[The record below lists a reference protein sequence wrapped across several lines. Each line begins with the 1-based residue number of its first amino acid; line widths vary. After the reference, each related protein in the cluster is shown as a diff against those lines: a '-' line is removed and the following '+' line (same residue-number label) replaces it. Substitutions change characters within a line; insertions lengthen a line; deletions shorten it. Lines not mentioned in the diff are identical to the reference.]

1 MESPLGRLVLVSNDT
16 NLKEVTFSEELI
28 EESEI
33 LPEIMQRT
41 VRQLGEYF
49 EGMRFDFDLDL
60 DPDGTEFQKAVW
72 QLLLKVP
79 FGATKSYRD
88 LALESGSVL
97 NTRAVG
103 TANGKNPIAIIVPCH
118 RIIGSDGKMVGYA
131 GGLERKKWLLL
142 HEAELTKNGHQ
153 NPRHHQRNHASGI
166 GPGQR
171 SAHAHSG
178 QDARSHG
185 RSQDRS
191 VELRASLVHHEDQPR
206 EDP

>member
-1 MESPLGRLVLVSNDT
+1 MSKYYVSIESPLGRMVLVSNDT
-16 NLKEVTFSEELI
+16 NLKVVSFSDEHI

-33 LPEIMQRT
+33 LPEILQKT
-41 VRQLGEYF
+41 IRQLGEYF
-49 EGMRFDFDLDL
+49 EGTRFDFDLDL

-72 QLLLKVP
+72 QLLLRVP

-88 LALESGSVL
+88 LAVESGSFL

-142 HEAELTKNGHQ
+142 HETTRTK
-153 NPRHHQRNHASGI
+153 
-166 GPGQR
+166 
-171 SAHAHSG
+171 
-178 QDARSHG
+178 DG
-185 RSQDRS
+185 R
-191 VELRASLVHHEDQPR
+191 LF
-206 EDP
+206 

>member
-1 MESPLGRLVLVSNDT
+1 MSKYYISIESPLGRMVLVSNDT
-16 NLKEVTFSEELI
+16 NLKMVSFSDEHI

-33 LPEIMQRT
+33 LPEIMQKT
-41 VRQLGEYF
+41 IRQLGEYF
-49 EGMRFDFDLDL
+49 EGTRFDFDLDL

-72 QLLLKVP
+72 QLLLRVP

-88 LALESGSVL
+88 LAVESGSFL

-142 HEAELTKNGHQ
+142 HETTRTK
-153 NPRHHQRNHASGI
+153 
-166 GPGQR
+166 
-171 SAHAHSG
+171 
-178 QDARSHG
+178 DG
-185 RSQDRS
+185 R
-191 VELRASLVHHEDQPR
+191 LF
-206 EDP
+206 

>member
-142 HEAELTKNGHQ
+142 HEAELTKNG
-153 NPRHHQRNHASGI
+153 R
-166 GPGQR
+166 
-171 SAHAHSG
+171 
-178 QDARSHG
+178 
-185 RSQDRS
+185 
-191 VELRASLVHHEDQPR
+191 LF
-206 EDP
+206 

>member
-1 MESPLGRLVLVSNDT
+1 MSNYNVSLESPLGRMVVVSNDT
-16 NLKEVTFSEELI
+16 NLKEVSFSDDPI
-28 EESEI
+28 EDSEV
-33 LPEIMQRT
+33 LPEIMQKT

-49 EGMRFDFDLDL
+49 EGARFEFDLDL
-60 DPDGTEFQKAVW
+60 DPDGTGFQKAVW

-142 HEAELTKNGHQ
+142 HEAKQTKNG
-153 NPRHHQRNHASGI
+153 
-166 GPGQR
+166 
-171 SAHAHSG
+171 
-178 QDARSHG
+178 
-185 RSQDRS
+185 
-191 VELRASLVHHEDQPR
+191 LLF
-206 EDP
+206 

>member
-1 MESPLGRLVLVSNDT
+1 MNNYTTRMESPLGRLVLVSNDT

-142 HEAELTKNGHQ
+142 HEAELTKNG
-153 NPRHHQRNHASGI
+153 R
-166 GPGQR
+166 
-171 SAHAHSG
+171 
-178 QDARSHG
+178 
-185 RSQDRS
+185 
-191 VELRASLVHHEDQPR
+191 LF
-206 EDP
+206 

>member
-1 MESPLGRLVLVSNDT
+1 MSKYYVSIESPLGRMVLVSNDT
-16 NLKEVTFSEELI
+16 NLKMVSFSDEHI

-33 LPEIMQRT
+33 LPEIMQKT
-41 VRQLGEYF
+41 IRQLGEYF
-49 EGMRFDFDLDL
+49 EGTRFDFDLDL

-72 QLLLKVP
+72 QLLLRVP

-88 LALESGSVL
+88 LAVESGSFL

-142 HEAELTKNGHQ
+142 HETTRTK
-153 NPRHHQRNHASGI
+153 
-166 GPGQR
+166 
-171 SAHAHSG
+171 
-178 QDARSHG
+178 DG
-185 RSQDRS
+185 R
-191 VELRASLVHHEDQPR
+191 LF
-206 EDP
+206 

>member
-1 MESPLGRLVLVSNDT
+1 MSKYYVSIESPLGRMVLVSNDT
-16 NLKEVTFSEELI
+16 NLKMVSFSDEHI

-33 LPEIMQRT
+33 LPEILQKT
-41 VRQLGEYF
+41 IRQLGEYF
-49 EGMRFDFDLDL
+49 EGTRIDFDLDL

-72 QLLLKVP
+72 QLLLRVP

-88 LALESGSVL
+88 LAVESGSFL

-142 HEAELTKNGHQ
+142 HETTRTN
-153 NPRHHQRNHASGI
+153 
-166 GPGQR
+166 
-171 SAHAHSG
+171 
-178 QDARSHG
+178 DG
-185 RSQDRS
+185 R
-191 VELRASLVHHEDQPR
+191 LF
-206 EDP
+206 

>member
-72 QLLLKVP
+72 CCNV
-79 FGATKSYRD
+79 
-88 LALESGSVL
+88 
-97 NTRAVG
+97 
-103 TANGKNPIAIIVPCH
+103 
-118 RIIGSDGKMVGYA
+118 
-131 GGLERKKWLLL
+131 
-142 HEAELTKNGHQ
+142 
-153 NPRHHQRNHASGI
+153 
-166 GPGQR
+166 
-171 SAHAHSG
+171 
-178 QDARSHG
+178 
-185 RSQDRS
+185 
-191 VELRASLVHHEDQPR
+191 
-206 EDP
+206 

>member
-142 HEAELTKNGHQ
+142 HEAELTKNG
-153 NPRHHQRNHASGI
+153 R
-166 GPGQR
+166 
-171 SAHAHSG
+171 
-178 QDARSHG
+178 
-185 RSQDRS
+185 
-191 VELRASLVHHEDQPR
+191 LL
-206 EDP
+206 